1 MALSIA
7 ATAAIALSLV
17 YLARPVQANTTPT
30 YHEGNVNSCEDL
42 GLPANTPGISIDASA
57 VVYGSKTYD
66 TVNGG
71 SIVITANSTLMQFS
85 FNSANPPVLVL
96 AVKAGDGY
104 NEYDYRPGGATADG
118 GLATPM
124 NNGGQQAALSH
135 LYICFGEA
143 SESQPGSSEPADVG
157 SIFIRK
163 RNAESP
169 YQHLAGAVFTVEG
182 VEGTFTTDADGGACV
197 TGLPQNTSLTVTEIT
212 PPDGFALPDPA
223 SQLVKVDNDGDCTSS
238 DVIFKDEP
246 VETSSE
252 PATPSP
258 EESVEA
264 ATPTPTPEESVKAA
278 TPTPTPEGS
287 VKAAT
292 PTPTPEGSVKA
303 ATGSPQAST
312 PNTAFGSDP
321 SQPTG
326 TLLFSLILILG
337 VSTLAVVNVR
347 TVRRQ

>member
-1 MALSIA
+1 MALSIL
-7 ATAAIALSLV
+7 ATAAIALSLI
-17 YLARPVQANTTPT
+17 YLARPAQANTTPT

-57 VVYGSKTYD
+57 VTYGTSTID

-71 SIVITANSTLMQFS
+71 TIDITANSTLMQFS
-85 FNSANPPVLVL
+85 FAHANPPVLAI

-104 NEYDYRPGGATADG
+104 NQYDYPGGATADG

-124 NNGGQQAALSH
+124 NNGNQQAALSH

-143 SESQPGSSEPADVG
+143 SESQAGSSEPADVG

-182 VEGTFTTDADGGACV
+182 VQGTFTTDADGGVCV
-197 TGLPQNTSLTVTEIT
+197 TGLPQNTSLMVTEIT
-212 PPDGFALPDPA
+212 PPAGFDLPDPA

-246 VETSSE
+246 VA
-252 PATPSP
+252 ATPTP
-258 EESVEA
+258 EESVNA
-264 ATPTPTPEESVKAA
+264 ATPTPTPEESVKAATPTPTPTPEESVKAA

-287 VKAAT
+287 V
-292 PTPTPEGSVKA
+292 GA

-326 TLLFSLILILG
+326 TLLFSLLLVLG
-337 VSTLAVVNVR
+337 LSTLAVVNVR
-347 TVRRQ
+347 AVRQR